1 MNYKLF
7 LTVPLIAT
15 VAACGGG
22 GGTPPV
28 DETNT
33 LNLAGEEKMP
43 TIVEFLNSADNEE
56 FFVPVYTVKRDGI
69 TTEFN
74 NYRRDDDVEI
84 FVEKDQDGDPRLIV
98 QAFGDEII
106 LDKDAVLKDY
116 PNTFIIAKGDTNY
129 YIEFA
134 DTPAIADFVNG
145 TADAKYHIPFS
156 IHKFP
161 STATAESQLDGYRG
175 AYGAAGFVTPTA
187 RLPQTTANYSGIWR
201 GIAIETAD
209 YSNTAF
215 ESDAALSLNFAN
227 DVFLGSFTNMEK
239 WDSETK
245 KWIAWSE
252 IDDLNLTNIQN
263 LGDGYLF
270 GEVTSTCESC
280 AAYGDF
286 SLNVFGPNGQEVA
299 GGAHVTINR
308 GHEDDVFL
316 TGVVT
321 TIKDN

>member
-22 GGTPPV
+22 GTPSV

-33 LNLAGEEKMP
+33 LNLAGEDKMP
-43 TIVEFLNSADNEE
+43 TVAEFLNSADNEE
-56 FFVPVYTVKRDGI
+56 FFVPVYTVKRDRMA
-69 TTEFN
+69 TDFN
-74 NYRRDDDVEI
+74 NYGSDDNVEI
-84 FVEKDQDGDPRLIV
+84 FVDKDQDGDPRLIV

-106 LDKDAVLKDY
+106 LDKDAVLQDY
-116 PNTFIIAKGDTNY
+116 PNTFFIAKGDTKY

-134 DTPAIADFVNG
+134 GTPAIADFVNG

-161 STATAESQLDGYRG
+161 RTATAENQLDGYRG
-175 AYGAAGFVTPTA
+175 AYGAAGFHTPNA
-187 RLPQTTANYSGIWR
+187 GLPQTTADYGGIWR
-201 GIAIETAD
+201 GMAIDTSD
-209 YSNTAF
+209 YSDIFF

-227 DVFLGSFTNMEK
+227 DVFSGSFTNMEK
-239 WDSETK
+239 WDVAAQ
-245 KWIAWSE
+245 KWVAWSQ
-252 IDDLNLTNIQN
+252 IDDLNLTNFQTIE
-263 LGDGYLF
+263 GGYLM

-280 AAYGDF
+280 SSYGNF
-286 SLNVFGPNGQEVA
+286 SLDVFGPNGQEVA
-299 GGAHVTINR
+299 GGAHVTISR
-308 GHEDDVFL
+308 GYQDDVLL

-321 TIKDN
+321 TFKDN

>member
-33 LNLAGEEKMP
+33 LNLAGEDKMP
-43 TIVEFLNSADNEE
+43 TIAEFLNSADNEE

-74 NYRRDDDVEI
+74 NYRPDDDVEI

-106 LDKDAVLKDY
+106 LDKYAVLKDY
-116 PNTFIIAKGDTNY
+116 PNTFFIAKGDTNY

-161 STATAESQLDGYRG
+161 STATAEKS
-175 AYGAAGFVTPTA
+175 A
-187 RLPQTTANYSGIWR
+187 
-201 GIAIETAD
+201 
-209 YSNTAF
+209 
-215 ESDAALSLNFAN
+215 
-227 DVFLGSFTNMEK
+227 
-239 WDSETK
+239 
-245 KWIAWSE
+245 
-252 IDDLNLTNIQN
+252 
-263 LGDGYLF
+263 
-270 GEVTSTCESC
+270 
-280 AAYGDF
+280 
-286 SLNVFGPNGQEVA
+286 
-299 GGAHVTINR
+299 
-308 GHEDDVFL
+308 
-316 TGVVT
+316 
-321 TIKDN
+321 